1 MCGDFRHVI
10 VMLKKD
16 SYLCIKRLIIY
27 MAKKFASGI
36 IHGIIT
42 VLVCSNKPF
51 CKMMKRNTLCLLCS
65 LFGNKSSCM
74 LICYAHSSSFSHNNC
89 LSAK

>member
-10 VMLKKD
+10 VMLKKK
-16 SYLCIKRLIIY
+16 SYLGIKRLIIY

-36 IHGIIT
+36 IHGII
-42 VLVCSNKPF
+42 VCSNKPF

-65 LFGNKSSCM
+65 LFGTKSSSM
-74 LICYAHSSSFSHNNC
+74 LIC
-89 LSAK
+89 